1 MPGGWST
8 NAAIAAVEE
17 VVVAYFATST
27 VYGGLPD
34 YAKDVRAKGAI
45 TSAIV
50 AKVTALVSMT
60 CNRTAIPRDFV
71 M

>member
-8 NAAIAAVEE
+8 NAEIAAVEE

-34 YAKDVRAKGAI
+34 KQKMLEQKAPLLLPLWQR
-45 TSAIV
+45 
-50 AKVTALVSMT
+50 
-60 CNRTAIPRDFV
+60 
-71 M
+71 